1 MRPPSRFRARR
12 VTQGDL
18 VVTVRAIRPDDRDA
32 LRAAFHKLSPLSRYR
47 RFQGHLS
54 DLSPAMLRYLTEV
67 DGDEHFAV
75 VALLERPR
83 RPALRALPGALFERW
98 QAPPEIVGVARLIR
112 LRPDTAE
119 VAITV
124 ADALQRKGLGAR
136 LLSILV
142 THARR
147 SGVETL
153 VAHVLAD
160 NTPMRELLSKVGV
173 VRPVDHDTVTV
184 ALPKK
189 SARRADARRRAARA
203 WRAGGVR
210 FVLALRWLR
219 IQRWSS

>member
-1 MRPPSRFRARR
+1 M
-12 VTQGDL
+12 
-18 VVTVRAIRPDDRDA
+18 VTVRAIRPDDRDA
-32 LRAAFHKLSPLSRYR
+32 LRAAFHKLSPQSRYR
-47 RFQGHLS
+47 RFLGHLS

-67 DGDEHFAV
+67 DGVDHFAV

-83 RPALRALPGALFERW
+83 RPALMALGGALFERW

-124 ADALQRKGLGAR
+124 ADAFQRKGLGAR

-142 THARR
+142 AHARR
-147 SGVETL
+147 TGVDEL
-153 VAHVLAD
+153 VAHVLAE
-160 NTPMRELLSKVGV
+160 NKPMRELLSTVGV
-173 VRPVDHDTVTV
+173 VRSVAQDTVTV
-184 ALPKK
+184 ILPKK
-189 SARRADARRRAARA
+189 SSRTAGGRRRAARA